1 MRFPG
6 IEDFFPERSLS
17 TAEKEKIKKQ
27 HTFSE
32 KKKKINQKNMDLSL
46 MFLSFNIFFHKYNQV
61 FG

>member
-17 TAEKEKIKKQ
+17 TVEKERIKKQ

-32 KKKKINQKNMDLSL
+32 KKKSTKKTWIL
-46 MFLSFNIFFHKYNQV
+46 V
-61 FG
+61 